1 MTKDGVTKQTGDM
14 VYSEARRRYYSGV
27 GDKERDPYEYAPFE
41 KWEYRPVLF
50 KSDNSR
56 TWIGVRE
63 GYYEASLGLIQALAK
78 GKLSEDLE
86 GIAAVFL
93 FRHYL
98 ELSLKRIIIEGR
110 WLKSADKNA
119 RKGEVEALK
128 PEHRLRVLWKR

>member
-1 MTKDGVTKQTGDM
+1 MGD
-14 VYSEARRRYYSGV
+14 E
-27 GDKERDPYEYAPFE
+27 ERDPYEYAPFE

-86 GIAAVFL
+86 GIAAYSFSVTT
-93 FRHYL
+93 
-98 ELSLKRIIIEGR
+98 LSCLSSASSSRGVGSKVRTGTRVGARLKC
-110 WLKSADKNA
+110 
-119 RKGEVEALK
+119 
-128 PEHRLRVLWKR
+128 